1 MKEVRYLVDTT
12 LRDGE
17 QSPGYALTREQKVE
31 IAGMLDDAGVYQIE
45 AGIPA
50 MGSYEKE
57 TLCEI
62 VQKKRGAKISVWNR
76 LNEADI
82 RHSFDCQPDI
92 IHIGVPVSYV
102 QIYTKLHKNKNWLV
116 RTASACVDLVLD
128 RGFEVTVGFEDA
140 SRADPTFMLSLASTL
155 KERGVRRIRFADTVG
170 VLTPSRTY
178 NTIRELISVTGIE
191 VEMHAHNDLG
201 MAIPNSLIAAKA
213 GAKYIDT
220 TLLGIG
226 ERAGNCDFQKFIS
239 LSELVFAVS
248 PKHPQASAVEKR
260 AKKILIKDRKV
271 DQDEKKM

>member
-82 RHSFDCQPDI
+82 RHSFDCRPDI

-116 RTASACVDLVLD
+116 KTALSCVDLVLD
-128 RGFEVTVGFEDA
+128 SGFEATVGFEDA
-140 SRADPTFMLSLASTL
+140 SRADPTFMLSLAVTL

-170 VLTPSRTY
+170 VLTPARTC

-239 LSELVFAVS
+239 VAELAFAVS
-248 PKHPQASAVEKR
+248 PRHSQAVRVEKR
-260 AKKILIKDRKV
+260 AEKILVKDRKV